1 MSREIK
7 TVYGSLG
14 YTSRHLISHVYWNTM
29 FQKSLTFQSDE
40 QNYENDKRN
49 LKIKNVQDVPNTFP
63 SYFLIPFS

>member
-29 FQKSLTFQSDE
+29 FQKSLTFQNDE
-40 QNYENDKRN
+40 LNDEHDARN
-49 LKIKNVQDVPNTFP
+49 LKIKNVQDVPITFP
-63 SYFLIPFS
+63 SYFLTPFS